1 LAPLKPEAVSL
12 PADGP
17 RQVVISESF
26 SSVIRFQIQKPP
38 ADQIL
43 TDLLFVNASQVVT
56 CAGPA
61 RARRGAEMRD
71 VGILKNIAV
80 AVSNGRIAAI
90 GAARDLHDAY
100 AGAEVVDCGGGVLT
114 PGFVD
119 SHTHAVFGKPRFEE
133 HELRAEGYDY
143 MEIAKLGGGIHA
155 SVRDFRERSEDEL
168 YNLAVPR
175 IQELASYGT
184 TTLEIKSGYGLT
196 VDDEL
201 KALRVIGR
209 LRDRLPLRI
218 VATWLGAHE
227 IPQEYRTSE
236 ARRGEFVDLLIK
248 EMLPKVVEQ
257 GIARFADVFC
267 EPGVFTIE
275 ETRRILKVSRSAGLG
290 LKLHADE
297 LKTCGGAEL
306 AASLEATSA
315 DHLGAISEK
324 GIAALAKSSTVA
336 TLLPGTMLFL
346 GKAKQAPARTLVDAG
361 AAVAL
366 ATDFNPGTSP
376 TVNFPL
382 MLTLGVSQLRMSL
395 AEAITA
401 ATANG
406 AAALGLAGETGQIAP
421 GFAADLSLFA
431 IGDIRELPYWYG
443 ARLCVGT
450 WQAGAPCH
458 PYETGSKLNA
468 RLPEILLPG

>member
-1 LAPLKPEAVSL
+1 MK
-12 PADGP
+12 
-17 RQVVISESF
+17 
-26 SSVIRFQIQKPP
+26 
-38 ADQIL
+38 
-43 TDLLFVNASQVVT
+43 DLLFVNAAQVVT

-61 RARRGAEMRD
+61 RARKGAEMRD
-71 VGILKNIAV
+71 AGILRNTAV

-90 GAARDLHDAY
+90 GAARDLQDAY
-100 AGAEVVDCGGGVLT
+100 AGAEVVDCRGGVLT
-114 PGFVD
+114 PGLVD
-119 SHTHAVFGKPRFEE
+119 SHTHAVFGKARFEE

-143 MEIAKLGGGIHA
+143 MEIAKRGGGIHA
-155 SVRDFRERSEDEL
+155 SVRDFRDRSEDEL
-168 YNLAVPR
+168 YDLAVPR
-175 IQELASYGT
+175 VQELASYGT

-196 VDDEL
+196 VEDEL

-209 LRDRLPLRI
+209 IAERLPVRI
-218 VATWLGAHE
+218 VATWLGGHE
-227 IPQEYRTSE
+227 IPHEYRSSE
-236 ARRGEFVDLLIK
+236 DRRAEFVDLLIK

-267 EPGVFTIE
+267 EPGVFTID
-275 ETRRILKVSRSAGLG
+275 ETRRILEAARKAGLG

-297 LKTCGGAEL
+297 LKPCGGAEL
-306 AASLEATSA
+306 AASLNAVSA
-315 DHLGAISEK
+315 DHLAAISEK
-324 GIAALAKSSTVA
+324 GIAAMAKSATVA

-346 GKAKQAPARTLVDAG
+346 GKAKQAPARALIDAG

-395 AEAITA
+395 AEALTA
-401 ATANG
+401 ATVNG

-431 IGDIRELPYWYG
+431 IADVRELPYWYG
-443 ARLCVGT
+443 ARLCVGS
-450 WQAGAPCH
+450 WKAGAPCH

-468 RLPEILLPG
+468 RPPEILLPG